1 MTTFGP
7 EIDFYAKNPK
17 NDPFWPPPPT
27 PPIQKSWKMALLAK
41 TGVFKHDLNRKKG
54 GGGGLPRDP
63 PKRPFLAIFAHF
75 GHFWPF
81 LTIFGHFW
89 QIPPILATF
98 WPPECEW
105 KLAKFW
111 PQKGR
116 KPPLARLPIS
126 NNRVI
131 RPQIWNLRRKR
142 GFFCTPT
149 GAGNVSDF
157 WPQYPLLFYCK
168 LC

>member
-17 NDPFWPPPPT
+17 NDPFWPPRRPPQSKNPGKWPFWRKPGFSSMIWTAKRGGVGVYPGT
-27 PPIQKSWKMALLAK
+27 PQKGHFW
-41 TGVFKHDLNRKKG
+41 
-54 GGGGLPRDP
+54 
-63 PKRPFLAIFAHF
+63 PFLPILAIF

-81 LTIFGHFW
+81 LAIFGKFPDFGHFLTPRMW
-89 QIPPILATF
+89 METG
-98 WPPECEW
+98 E
-105 KLAKFW
+105 FW